1 MKATNQTVQR
11 SFNRSLVLQKVRTA
25 GKISRVDLSRA
36 LGLEKSSIT
45 AIVGELLDQ
54 GLVREAGGGVSPVSV
69 GRRPVALELN
79 TGYCC
84 FLGIEV
90 QPSRYHAVILDLGGR
105 ILHEE
110 NGPLADPQRPFEAKL
125 GEIYARLN
133 PAVRSLP
140 LPLAAVGVGIPGLVD
155 PLSGRVNLSVPHA
168 LEAWDFAPVSNPW
181 GVPATIE
188 NDANCCAWA
197 TLMDGDPT
205 NGGDFLALLLEFQ
218 DPNPRLG
225 QQSGVSLG
233 IGVVIG
239 GEVHYGRNFEA
250 GEFRSLY
257 WREGHRSQT
266 GLPDADLERIA
277 RDPEVLD
284 RYLAEMLLNLI
295 PVGAVLAP
303 ERILL
308 GGEAGRAFDRIPAL
322 LGGPLAGTWLGRP
335 GMAARITRSPRGTEA
350 VAVGAAARL
359 VMTLFNSRSLS
370 KSASQPGLD
379 WDSLFSR
386 FGTNREIPS
395 RLTSAGSPDR
405 PAGSSR
411 R

>member
-45 AIVGELLDQ
+45 AIVGELLES
-54 GLVREAGGGVSPVSV
+54 GIVREAEGGSPTVAV
-69 GRRPVALELN
+69 GRRPVGLELN
-79 TGYCC
+79 TSYCG

-90 QPSRYHAVILDLGGR
+90 QPSRYHAVLLDLGGR
-105 ILHEE
+105 VLHTET
-110 NGPLADPQRPFEAKL
+110 GPLAAPERPFDAKL
-125 GEIYARLN
+125 TEIYDRLA
-133 PAVRSLP
+133 PTVRALP
-140 LPLAAVGVGIPGLVD
+140 FPLASVGVGIPGLVD
-155 PLSGRVNLSVPHA
+155 PFAGRVNLSVPHA
-168 LEAWDFAPVSNPW
+168 LESWDFASVPNPW

-205 NGGDFLALLLEFQ
+205 NGGDFLVLLLEFQ

-225 QQSGVSLG
+225 QEAGVSLG
-233 IGVVIG
+233 LGVVIG

-257 WREGHRSQT
+257 WREGLRSQT
-266 GLPDADLERIA
+266 GLSDGDLERIA

-308 GGEAGRAFDRIPAL
+308 CGEAGRAFDRVPTIL
-322 LGGPLAGTWLGRP
+322 EGPLAGTWMARP
-335 GMAARITRSPRGTEA
+335 AMAGRITRSPWGPEA
-350 VAVGAAARL
+350 VAVGAAARQ
-359 VMTLFNSRSLS
+359 VMTLFNTRSLS

-379 WDSLFSR
+379 WDSLLTR
-386 FGTNREIPS
+386 FGPVRG
-395 RLTSAGSPDR
+395 R
-405 PAGSSR
+405 
-411 R
+411 